1 MSASRSAGNRL
12 ATPSPRAAGSSQVI
26 CRRVCEAHSES
37 SFTSRVAAKIPSRI
51 CCADC
56 KARGSGS
63 CSRTA
68 KSCESHSGVRASR
81 TSETTSTRVGSA
93 SASLFA
99 IPRLRENP
107 KTPLAKRRDP
117 DSTERMIRPG
127 FLDIE
132 SRQNL
137 IELARDGSAAHRLAR
152 RANALVL
159 LDDGMSCEAIAKVLL
174 LDDDTIRTWYRLYEE
189 DGIEGLTNFSYEGS
203 ACQLSGEQ
211 QEKLKAW
218 VATALPRTTRQVGA
232 WIENEFGVVYEGRSG
247 LIALLH
253 RLGLEYHKPNVI
265 PRKLDEEKQ
274 KAFIEGYEKLL
285 NSLGDDEAV
294 LFADAVHPTHAARPV
309 GCWAPS
315 QEKLAIEQT
324 SGRQRI
330 NIHGAID
337 LETGQTRM
345 IEALT
350 IDAAS
355 TIRLLQSIEALYPML
370 ALIHVFLDNAR
381 YHHAKLVQEWL
392 ALPGRRI
399 KLHFIPT
406 YCPHLNPIER
416 LWGLMHRNV
425 THNKCYATC
434 AQFADATLS
443 FLREKVPGNWADLCD
458 FGHRQFPHHQPK
470 GFSGHD
476 VNGVYFLQKPFF
488 ASRFF
493 CIERLLR
500 ALLSRSRR
508 VDRFLRIQDY
518 IGKRM
523 KWAYSTLMPTR
534 DRVERFHRFGNAL
547 VSLPHCFP
555 RGSRIRRRRRR
566 QKVGQLGH
574 QLAEVGC
581 WTIRRSVQNSV
592 HFVLPLFGVGKFAP
606 CATGGK
612 KFPSRREARMW
623 ATTLRTISPAALRT
637 FSVSCASRDKTNPA
651 NTIARARSAGGRSS
665 VIGRRPSFRRQYLS
679 R

>member
-1 MSASRSAGNRL
+1 
-12 ATPSPRAAGSSQVI
+12 
-26 CRRVCEAHSES
+26 
-37 SFTSRVAAKIPSRI
+37 
-51 CCADC
+51 
-56 KARGSGS
+56 
-63 CSRTA
+63 
-68 KSCESHSGVRASR
+68 
-81 TSETTSTRVGSA
+81 
-93 SASLFA
+93 
-99 IPRLRENP
+99 
-107 KTPLAKRRDP
+107 
-117 DSTERMIRPG
+117 MIRPG

-132 SRQNL
+132 LRQNL
-137 IELARDGSAAHRLAR
+137 IELARDGLAAHRLAR

-211 QEKLKAW
+211 QEKLKGW

-315 QEKLAIEQT
+315 REKLAIEQT

-443 FLREKVPGNWADLCD
+443 FLRE
-458 FGHRQFPHHQPK
+458 
-470 GFSGHD
+470 
-476 VNGVYFLQKPFF
+476 
-488 ASRFF
+488 RFRGIGRTF
-493 CIERLLR
+493 VI
-500 ALLSRSRR
+500 RS
-508 VDRFLRIQDY
+508 
-518 IGKRM
+518 
-523 KWAYSTLMPTR
+523 P
-534 DRVERFHRFGNAL
+534 
-547 VSLPHCFP
+547 
-555 RGSRIRRRRRR
+555 
-566 QKVGQLGH
+566 
-574 QLAEVGC
+574 
-581 WTIRRSVQNSV
+581 
-592 HFVLPLFGVGKFAP
+592 
-606 CATGGK
+606 
-612 KFPSRREARMW
+612 
-623 ATTLRTISPAALRT
+623 TIS
-637 FSVSCASRDKTNPA
+637 ASSTQR
-651 NTIARARSAGGRSS
+651 IFGS
-665 VIGRRPSFRRQYLS
+665 
-679 R
+679 

>member
-1 MSASRSAGNRL
+1 MIAGHEYADFDGLGLAHLVRQRELTPVELVDAAMARVEELNPRLNAVIFSAYEQARQRAKMSLTGPLVGVPMLLKDILGHKQGWPTR
-12 ATPSPRAAGSSQVI
+12 Q
-26 CRRVCEAHSES
+26 
-37 SFTSRVAAKIPSRI
+37 
-51 CCADC
+51 
-56 KARGSGS
+56 GSGFLPATGS
-63 CSRTA
+63 M
-68 KSCESHSGVRASR
+68 HD
-81 TSETTSTRVGSA
+81 STLVTRYEIAGLIALGKTNVYPDSA
-93 SASLFA
+93 R
-99 IPRLRENP
+99 IRRP
-107 KTPLAKRRDP
+107 PLAKRRDP

-174 LDDDTIRTWYRLYEE
+174 LDDDTIRTWYRLYEG

-443 FLREKVPGNWADLCD
+443 FLREKVPGNWAELCD
-458 FGHRQFPHHQPK
+458 SVTDNFRIINPK
-470 GFSGHD
+470 DF
-476 VNGVYFLQKPFF
+476 
-488 ASRFF
+488 
-493 CIERLLR
+493 
-500 ALLSRSRR
+500 R
-508 VDRFLRIQDY
+508 V
-518 IGKRM
+518 M
-523 KWAYSTLMPTR
+523 T
-534 DRVERFHRFGNAL
+534 
-547 VSLPHCFP
+547 
-555 RGSRIRRRRRR
+555 
-566 QKVGQLGH
+566 
-574 QLAEVGC
+574 
-581 WTIRRSVQNSV
+581 
-592 HFVLPLFGVGKFAP
+592 
-606 CATGGK
+606 
-612 KFPSRREARMW
+612 
-623 ATTLRTISPAALRT
+623 
-637 FSVSCASRDKTNPA
+637 
-651 NTIARARSAGGRSS
+651 
-665 VIGRRPSFRRQYLS
+665 
-679 R
+679 